1 MGVKKSGYN
10 LDRSTQEKVTD
21 GVRDAFEKATG
32 YVLLFFFFLL
42 IAANWIFRC
51 SKKLSENISN

>member
-32 YVLLFFFFLL
+32 YVLLFFFSF
-42 IAANWIFRC
+42 C
-51 SKKLSENISN
+51 